1 MTMPTLAELE
11 KLGQMTD
18 AESEEILTFA
28 MIAAEREEA
37 IELLTQRMADVKRK
51 WSAFSRKLR
60 FNANKL
66 AMTQRGHKGANGSRS
81 CLSSTL
87 LRAPSPHRESRCP
100 ASL

>member
-37 IELLTQRMADVKRK
+37 IELLTQRMADLKRE
-51 WSAFSRKLR
+51 WSAFS
-60 FNANKL
+60 
-66 AMTQRGHKGANGSRS
+66 
-81 CLSSTL
+81 
-87 LRAPSPHRESRCP
+87 
-100 ASL
+100 